1 MKEDNK
7 NFVFVGKKKKK
18 KKKKS
23 DKEEKEKL
31 TKWRALYHKMNL

>member
-18 KKKKS
+18 KKKR

>member
-7 NFVFVGKKKKK
+7 KFVFVGKEKKKR
-18 KKKKS
+18 

>member
-7 NFVFVGKKKKK
+7 KFVFVGKEKKKRY
-18 KKKKS
+18 
-23 DKEEKEKL
+23 KEEKEKL